1 MGPQRGTNIEG
12 MGLFAQGFSGRF
24 WSLIAA
30 TFLGFLG
37 IGSVLPGMGPHLRQD
52 LGGSDL
58 TVGFVIGIFSFVA
71 LASRFVSGPL
81 ADTRGR
87 KLTFQLGLFACALAG
102 LAYLLPFGLTGAYLG
117 RIFQG
122 FGEAC
127 LYTGAAAWV
136 VEEGGIMRSA
146 QALGYLSSGIWGGIS
161 AGPVVGH
168 WLGSFQRAAM
178 MQMVAALI
186 ALWMV
191 SRVPEIYQ
199 PCEKKSGKRT
209 WIPSYLIAPGLTA
222 GLVNVHYPVI
232 TGFLILYLMPKGNSG
247 PAAFSAYAMLILFSR
262 FFLGRLPDRI
272 RPDYTFYGGL
282 ILMALGLGVLATG
295 PGPVVAVGSAALLG
309 FGFSFPWSSVMATV
323 MRETPATERGSAIGV
338 MSAFYDLFVG
348 LSSFAAG
355 AVAKRFGYPAAFTM
369 GVIALAGAAV
379 TGRIVFARAARV
391 LSPIPEE
398 EAWAAH

>member
-1 MGPQRGTNIEG
+1 

-24 WSLIAA
+24 WALIGA

-37 IGSVLPGMGPHLRQD
+37 IGAVLPGMGPHLRHD

-58 TVGFVIGIFSFVA
+58 TVGFVIGVFSFVA
-71 LASRFVSGPL
+71 LVSRFVSGPL

-87 KLTFQLGLFACALAG
+87 KVTFQLGLFSCAIAG
-102 LAYLLPFGLTGAYLG
+102 GAYLLPIGLPGAYVG

-136 VEEGGIMRSA
+136 VEEGGILRSA

-168 WLGSFQRAAM
+168 WLGSFGRAAM
-178 MQMVAALI
+178 LQTVAALI
-186 ALWMV
+186 ALAMI
-191 SRVPEIYQ
+191 SRVPEHYV
-199 PCEKKSGKRT
+199 PAAKHSGRRT
-209 WIPSYLIAPGLTA
+209 WIPRYLIAPGIAA

-247 PAAFSAYAMLILFSR
+247 PVAFSAYATLILFSR

-272 RPDYTFYGGL
+272 RPDITFFGGL
-282 ILMALGLGVLATG
+282 IAMAVGLCTLATG
-295 PGPVVAVGSAALLG
+295 PGPVVAVGAAALLG
-309 FGFSFPWSSVMATV
+309 FGFSFPWSSLAATV
-323 MRETPATERGSAIGV
+323 MRETPANQRGAAIGV

-348 LSSFAAG
+348 MSSFAAG
-355 AVAKRFGYPAAFTM
+355 AVAKRFGYPAAFAM
-369 GVIALAGAAV
+369 GAVALVAAAV
-379 TGRIVFARAARV
+379 TGRMVFYRSTVAQVEEVAA
-391 LSPIPEE
+391 
-398 EAWAAH
+398 